1 MDVMHRPRSWFDWNA
16 LRAGAVLAWTA
27 ATVAL
32 PPCSLA
38 QDYPNRPIR
47 VLTGGAGGSNDI
59 VARLIAQGL
68 TQAMGQQVIV
78 DNRPSGTI
86 PAEVVARARADGYT
100 LLITGSSFWILPLLR
115 TGLPYDPIAD
125 FSPVTLPAGT
135 PNVLAVTP
143 PLPVQTVKE
152 LIAYAR
158 ARPGELNYGTTG
170 LGASAHL
177 GGELFKSMAGIDIVR
192 VNYKSVGAALTDL
205 MAGQVHMTFGTA
217 ASVMPHA
224 RAGKLRA
231 LAVTSAQRSA
241 LYPDLPT
248 VAASGL
254 PGYEMGQ
261 MWGVFAPA
269 KTPAAVVERLNRE
282 SVRILASPESREK
295 LFNVGLETVGSTPA
309 QLAATVKSDMAK
321 WGKLIRDAGIRVE

>member
-1 MDVMHRPRSWFDWNA
+1 MRLQNWSA
-16 LRAGAVLAWTA
+16 LRTGALLVWAAASTA
-27 ATVAL
+27 YSA
-32 PPCSLA
+32 CSIA
-38 QDYPNRPIR
+38 QNYPSRPIR

-68 TQAMGQQVIV
+68 TQSMGQQVIV

-86 PAEVVARARADGYT
+86 PAEIVAKARADGYT
-100 LLITGSSFWILPLLR
+100 MLVTGSSFWILPLLR
-115 TGLPYDPIAD
+115 AGIPYDPVAD
-125 FSPVTLPAGT
+125 FSPITLPAGT

-143 PLPVQTVKE
+143 SLPVRTVQD
-152 LIAYAR
+152 LIAR
-158 ARPGELNYGTTG
+158 ARERPRELNYGTTG

-177 GGELFKSMAGIDIVR
+177 GGELFKSMAKIDIVR

-224 RAGKLRA
+224 RSGKLRA
-231 LAVTSAQRSA
+231 LAVTTAQPSA
-241 LYPDLPT
+241 LYPELPT

-261 MWGVFAPA
+261 MFGVFAPA
-269 KTPAAVVERLNRE
+269 ETPAILVAKLNRE
-282 SVRILASPESREK
+282 IVQLLAKPESKER
-295 LFNVGLETVGSTPA
+295 LFNLGLEAVGSTPA

-321 WGKLIRDAGIRVE
+321 WGKVIRDAGIRVE